1 MSIFHIS
8 ILTYQSYVIQSS
20 NSALWGVDNEGNFK
34 QSSIYTPD
42 APAWYQRENRSDILL
57 SQDLHTCRALTKDE
71 LFVLEGPAKHSAVH
85 STGHTNHG
93 SNAPVD
99 NGLSSTADEKIA
111 RIFYLLQRD
120 LLGNPLATMIL
131 ERKSQRDSFYK
142 DGTVFPDAFNTQIG
156 GFVLGR
162 KSKLCAW
169 LVILLLLVV
178 MVVYILYF
186 ALQHPS
192 QLQRAWL
199 YTLYVFLCVDCV
211 VISTLEVLITHVK
224 MPCIIKSDMKI
235 VRNIVEATIETFNHV
250 AQSSADAVRPFN
262 TSGNPSTTNNNNN
275 STNLTIGTGHHH
287 TTGRQM
293 NSRMLRSLQNQLA
306 EDDAAVPNITE
317 FFFVSSRLS
326 MYFSDLPEAKLAL
339 TYATMLPPGT
349 LFPKSWYRPRHGQ
362 STESR
367 GDSDASNDANTSR
380 LTTPASERNRNY
392 KTIFSCAS
400 FAKVFVNLFQSY
412 AFCSAP
418 TQDLLLQMM
427 LVLVCGI
434 LALISFELYK
444 MLPYL
449 VVAPAAAVIGL
460 YFVIRL
466 VMYMCRAGTR
476 TARALSQRRVPP
488 TNLTSNPSN
497 NASNHDPI
505 NTDTNDAT
513 PPASATHLKPSRAA
527 TLEAQRRAL
536 INNSAIKRNR
546 VAPNPQLSPTP
557 LAQPDPN
564 AKFSAPRVSP
574 KGAQSQGFVRS
585 FMDDSS
591 SSSEGKSEDENSV
604 SEDAKSVQEEKL
616 DLENVV

>member
-1 MSIFHIS
+1 MDH
-8 ILTYQSYVIQSS
+8 
-20 NSALWGVDNEGNFK
+20 EGNFK

-57 SQDLHTCRALTKDE
+57 SQDLYTCRALTKEE
-71 LFVLEGPAKHSAVH
+71 LFVLEGPAKHSG
-85 STGHTNHG
+85 THG
-93 SNAPVD
+93 GTSQSNSIANSQLD
-99 NGLSSTADEKIA
+99 TSQSSTADEKIA

-120 LLGNPLATMIL
+120 LLGSPLAAMIL

-142 DGTVFPDAFNTQIG
+142 DGTVFPDAYNTQIG

-169 LVILLLLVV
+169 MLILLLLVV

-211 VISTLEVLITHVK
+211 VISTFEVLINHVW
-224 MPCIIKSDMKI
+224 MPYIIKSDVNI
-235 VRNIVEATIETFNHV
+235 VRNIVEATTETFNHV
-250 AQSSADAVRPFN
+250 SHASVDAVRPFN
-262 TSGNPSTTNNNNN
+262 APNSSTTGATN
-275 STNLTIGTGHHH
+275 STASLTNGTSHHH
-287 TTGRQM
+287 STGRQV
-293 NSRMLRSLQNQLA
+293 NSRMVRSLQNQLA

-317 FFFVSSRLS
+317 FFFVSARLS

-349 LFPKSWYRPRHGQ
+349 LFPPSWYRPRHSQNMNNNGN
-362 STESR
+362 SN
-367 GDSDASNDANTSR
+367 ASSGANLSR
-380 LTTPASERNRNY
+380 LTTPANERNRTY

-400 FAKVFVNLFQSY
+400 FAKVFVNMFQSY
-412 AFCSAP
+412 VFCSAP
-418 TQDLLLQMM
+418 TQDLLLQIM
-427 LVLVCGI
+427 LIIVCGI
-434 LALISFELYK
+434 VALISFELYK

-449 VVAPAAAVIGL
+449 VVAPMVALILL

-466 VMYMCRAGTR
+466 VIYMCRACSR
-476 TARALSQRRVPP
+476 TIQSLSQRRASS
-488 TNLTSNPSN
+488 TAGDASIATSNDQSN
-497 NASNHDPI
+497 A
-505 NTDTNDAT
+505 TANDAT

-546 VAPNPQLSPTP
+546 VAPNPQNSPTP

-574 KGAQSQGFVRS
+574 KAAYSQGVVRS
-585 FMDDSS
+585 FMDDSL
-591 SSSEGKSEDENSV
+591 SSSEGKSEDENSA
-604 SEDAKSVQEEKL
+604 SEDGKSVEEEKL